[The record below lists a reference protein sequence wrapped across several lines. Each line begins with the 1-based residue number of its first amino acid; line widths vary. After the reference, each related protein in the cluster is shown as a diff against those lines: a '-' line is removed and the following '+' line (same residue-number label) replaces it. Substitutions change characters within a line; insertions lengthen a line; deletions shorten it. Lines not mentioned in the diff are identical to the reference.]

1 VKKLWSRV
9 ARATWSDQR
18 FLELSGAEPNAQT
31 LWLYLLTTPRNGFV
45 PGLIA
50 AGVGGFADDLGW
62 DAVSTHQAL
71 QELEQSEMVRV
82 SRRPP
87 LVWLPRAIRYNQ
99 PANPNILKKWRRAL
113 DEVPECLLRDLAIVS
128 MEGEIK
134 SCAVREAFPKVF
146 ADLLGPA
153 RQRLERA
160 EERSY
165 LHPDKDPLET
175 VSQTVTETVSQ
186 TVFVSE
192 LSSAISGGY
201 EGPFDP
207 PVDSEIN
214 TKSGAKKRSTAKPR
228 NRSANGSAK
237 GSANGMRNIKI
248 KKDIKT
254 PYPLPQGPYPLEVVN
269 PHDVGSS
276 SHELA
281 LYLFANISNTDPAY
295 AENRVTERSFGRWVR
310 DVGYLLRIDK
320 ADPYEVAVVIYW
332 AHNVQRTPKFSWR
345 AVILSGSSLRKSFTK
360 MRLQAIN
367 AGVLKAGV
375 GEEQFK
381 TEYGAWVLRTYDRAE
396 SAKKSFDAGY
406 LIDSAKLEGLPP
418 LREDEAAR
426 IADWAKERRGAGQ

>member
-1 VKKLWSRV
+1 MKKLWSRV

-165 LHPDKDPLET
+165 LHPDKDPL
-175 VSQTVTETVSQ
+175 
-186 TVFVSE
+186 
-192 LSSAISGGY
+192 
-201 EGPFDP
+201 
-207 PVDSEIN
+207 
-214 TKSGAKKRSTAKPR
+214 
-228 NRSANGSAK
+228 
-237 GSANGMRNIKI
+237 
-248 KKDIKT
+248 
-254 PYPLPQGPYPLEVVN
+254 
-269 PHDVGSS
+269 
-276 SHELA
+276 
-281 LYLFANISNTDPAY
+281 
-295 AENRVTERSFGRWVR
+295 
-310 DVGYLLRIDK
+310 
-320 ADPYEVAVVIYW
+320 
-332 AHNVQRTPKFSWR
+332 
-345 AVILSGSSLRKSFTK
+345 
-360 MRLQAIN
+360 
-367 AGVLKAGV
+367 
-375 GEEQFK
+375 
-381 TEYGAWVLRTYDRAE
+381 
-396 SAKKSFDAGY
+396 
-406 LIDSAKLEGLPP
+406 
-418 LREDEAAR
+418 
-426 IADWAKERRGAGQ
+426 